1 MIYFKDFLDTNFQ
14 QEDTALSTDSS
25 ESSDLIDFPKEL
37 SFSSKEKIG
46 KYVDLLMQLP
56 DDDSYA
62 DSSENQTIEPDGNFH
77 HKLAEVL
84 VEKGIL

>member
-1 MIYFKDFLDTNFQ
+1 VIYFKDFLDTNFQ

-25 ESSDLIDFPKEL
+25 ESSDIFDFPNEL

-56 DDDSYA
+56 DGDGCA
-62 DSSENQTIEPDGNFH
+62 DSSGNHTIDSDDNYH

>member
-25 ESSDLIDFPKEL
+25 NSSDLIDFPNEL

-46 KYVDLLMQLP
+46 KYVDQLMQLP
-56 DDDSYA
+56 DGDGCA
-62 DSSENQTIEPDGNFH
+62 DSTVNQTIDPDYNFH
-77 HKLAEVL
+77 HKLAEAL